1 MAKTKRNAIELNVGY
16 DEEKDKPVTKVYYT
30 SPYLSGRL
38 FRDALSISSELEDS
52 EDEMAN
58 LDKLLNFVASD
69 IYSGQFT
76 AEELEEGL
84 PPYRIVQEC
93 QEQVFFVA
101 RGEQS
106 ESSKK
111 LLEKKT

>member
-1 MAKTKRNAIELNVGY
+1 MASTKRNAIELVTGY
-16 DEEKDKPVTKVYYT
+16 DEEKEQPITQVYFT
-30 SPYLSGRL
+30 NPFLSGRL
-38 FRDALSISSELEDS
+38 FRNAVALSKELEES
-52 EDEMAN
+52 KDEMEN
-58 LDKLLNFVASD
+58 LDKLLSFVAKE
-69 IYSGQFT
+69 IYEKQFT
-76 AEELEEGL
+76 VEELEEGL
-84 PPYRIVQEC
+84 APYKLIEEL